1 MVLLMYVD
9 NIFVSIYCEKK
20 TKTHKT
26 KVFYCMAHMSG
37 SKMIAS
43 FATKVERKT
52 LIYCSK
58 LLRYAKDVSAKRHL
72 T

>member
-1 MVLLMYVD
+1 
-9 NIFVSIYCEKK
+9 
-20 TKTHKT
+20 
-26 KVFYCMAHMSG
+26 MAHMSG

-43 FATKVERKT
+43 FATKVKRKT